1 MEYKVLLTVFIS
13 VFIAELGDKTQ
24 LATMLFA
31 ADKEVSKLTVFFGA
45 SLALIVAS
53 GIGVLAGGIISQY
66 VSEKHLQYVAGDRL
80 CRHRHLDAF
89 KSISPYFVTVNG
101 PTPCFDSFTR
111 QDIHLD
117 SPLRGLESYEDAP
130 VDEIRNA
137 TRRAFDNLV
146 ALAIEEEVRFV
157 LLAGDLYDG
166 DWKDYNTGL
175 FFTERMGRLKR
186 HNILVFMVSGN
197 HDAASRIS
205 PHLHPPD
212 NVTVLSTRKPQTIL
226 LEHIGAAIHGQGYAS
241 RAITHNL
248 ARHYPQYHPGY
259 FNIGLLHT
267 ALNGREGH
275 EPYAP
280 CSLDDLKSKGYD
292 YWALGHV
299 HQREVISRDPWI
311 LFPGNLQ
318 GRHIR
323 ETGSKGASLI
333 TVENGRVVDVT
344 HHDLDVLRFSRVSVD
359 LSRCTTI
366 DAVHDPVREALETA
380 QAQADERV
388 LAVRLELTGETSA
401 SHPSPLPCRPP
412 HGILSRPRNGTGRH
426 VARKGPVQDR
436 FDGSPSQPGK
446 QRPFMR

>member
-1 MEYKVLLTVFIS
+1 MFRFIH
-13 VFIAELGDKTQ
+13 
-24 LATMLFA
+24 A
-31 ADKEVSKLTVFFGA
+31 A
-45 SLALIVAS
+45 
-53 GIGVLAGGIISQY
+53 
-66 VSEKHLQYVAGDRL
+66 
-80 CRHRHLDAF
+80 
-89 KSISPYFVTVNG
+89 
-101 PTPCFDSFTR
+101 
-111 QDIHLD
+111 DIHLD

-146 ALAIEEEVRFV
+146 ALAIEKEVRFV

-186 HNILVFMVSGN
+186 HDISVFMVSGN

-212 NVTVLSTRKPQTIL
+212 NVTHLSTRRPQTIL
-226 LEHIGAAIHGQGYAS
+226 LDHIGTALHGQGYAS

-248 ARHYPQYHPGY
+248 ARHYPQYHSGY

-299 HQREVISRDPWI
+299 HQREVISKDPWV

-323 ETGSKGASLI
+323 ESGSKGASLI

-359 LSRCTTI
+359 LSHCTAV
-366 DAVHDPVREALETA
+366 DAVYDPVREALEMA
-380 QAQADERV
+380 QTQADERI
-388 LAVRLELTGETSA
+388 LAVRLELTGE
-401 SHPSPLPCRPP
+401 SPLHTHLLSHAARLTESFRGLTTGLGDMWLEKVLFKTRSKDPLPSIPEEATPLHEIMAAVDRLKWDPNDDQDPLSPQIPDIADLKNKLPP
-412 HGILSRPRNGTGRH
+412 DLLGGDDPIFPNQFEGIAELLNDVKALLAARLSRKRS
-426 VARKGPVQDR
+426 RK
-436 FDGSPSQPGK
+436 
-446 QRPFMR
+446 

>member
-1 MEYKVLLTVFIS
+1 MFRFIH
-13 VFIAELGDKTQ
+13 
-24 LATMLFA
+24 A
-31 ADKEVSKLTVFFGA
+31 A
-45 SLALIVAS
+45 
-53 GIGVLAGGIISQY
+53 
-66 VSEKHLQYVAGDRL
+66 
-80 CRHRHLDAF
+80 
-89 KSISPYFVTVNG
+89 
-101 PTPCFDSFTR
+101 
-111 QDIHLD
+111 DIHLD

-157 LLAGDLYDG
+157 LLSGDLYDG

-186 HNILVFMVSGN
+186 NGIQVFMVSGN

-205 PHLHPPD
+205 PHLHLPD

-226 LEHIGAAIHGQGYAS
+226 LNDIGTAIHGQGYTS

-248 ARHYPQYHPGY
+248 AQHYPQYHPGY

-267 ALNGREGH
+267 SLNGREGH

-292 YWALGHV
+292 YWALGHI
-299 HQREVISRDPWI
+299 HQREEISRDPWI

-323 ETGSKGASLI
+323 ESGSKGASLI
-333 TVENGRVVDVT
+333 TVENGHVANVT
-344 HHDLDVLRFSRVSVD
+344 HHNLDVLRFNRVTVD
-359 LSRCTTI
+359 LSHYSTI

-380 QAQADERV
+380 QTQADERI
-388 LAVRLELTGETSA
+388 LAVRLELTGE
-401 SHPSPLPCRPP
+401 SPLHTHLLSHAARLTESFRSLTTGLGDMWLEKVLFKTCSKDPFLTIPEEMTPLREIMAAVDAVKWDPNEEPEPLSLQIQDIADLKNKLPP
-412 HGILSRPRNGTGRH
+412 DLLGGDDPLFPNHSEGISELLNDVKALLSARLSRPRSR
-426 VARKGPVQDR
+426 
-436 FDGSPSQPGK
+436 S
-446 QRPFMR
+446 

>member
-1 MEYKVLLTVFIS
+1 MFRFIH
-13 VFIAELGDKTQ
+13 
-24 LATMLFA
+24 A
-31 ADKEVSKLTVFFGA
+31 A
-45 SLALIVAS
+45 
-53 GIGVLAGGIISQY
+53 
-66 VSEKHLQYVAGDRL
+66 
-80 CRHRHLDAF
+80 
-89 KSISPYFVTVNG
+89 
-101 PTPCFDSFTR
+101 
-111 QDIHLD
+111 DIHLD

-186 HNILVFMVSGN
+186 QNISVFMVSGN

-205 PHLHPPD
+205 AHLHPPD
-212 NVTVLSTRKPQTIL
+212 NVTTLSTRKPETIL
-226 LEHIGAAIHGQGYAS
+226 LEDVGAAIHGQGYAS
-241 RAITHNL
+241 RAVTRNL
-248 ARHYPQYHPGY
+248 AQHYPQYHPGY

-292 YWALGHV
+292 YWALGHI
-299 HQREVISRDPWI
+299 HQREVVSKNPWV

-323 ETGSKGASLI
+323 ETGAKGASII
-333 TVENGRVVDVT
+333 TVENGRVTDVT
-344 HHDLDVLRFSRVSVD
+344 HHDLDVLRFYKVRVD
-359 LSRCTTI
+359 LSHINTM
-366 DAVHDPVREALETA
+366 DAVHDPVRQALETL
-380 QAQADERV
+380 QAQSDERI
-388 LAVRLELTGETSA
+388 LAVRLELTGE
-401 SHPSPLPCRPP
+401 SPLHAHLLSDAARLTESFRSVTAGMGDMWLEKVLFETMAKGRLQKTSGKETPLHEMMAAVDQLKWDPKHTQEPLSLQIPDIAALKNKLPP
-412 HGILSRPRNGTGRH
+412 DLLGDDDPLLPNHPEGIAVLLNDVKAILAARLSRE
-426 VARKGPVQDR
+426 
-436 FDGSPSQPGK
+436 GSRS
-446 QRPFMR
+446 

>member
-1 MEYKVLLTVFIS
+1 MFRFIH
-13 VFIAELGDKTQ
+13 
-24 LATMLFA
+24 A
-31 ADKEVSKLTVFFGA
+31 A
-45 SLALIVAS
+45 
-53 GIGVLAGGIISQY
+53 
-66 VSEKHLQYVAGDRL
+66 
-80 CRHRHLDAF
+80 
-89 KSISPYFVTVNG
+89 
-101 PTPCFDSFTR
+101 
-111 QDIHLD
+111 DIHLD

-146 ALAIEEEVRFV
+146 ELAIDEEVRFV
-157 LLAGDLYDG
+157 LLSGDLYDG
-166 DWKDYNTGL
+166 DWRDYNTGL

-205 PHLHPPD
+205 PHLYPPD
-212 NVTVLSTRKPQTIL
+212 NVTNLSAHKPQTIL
-226 LEHIGAAIHGQGYAS
+226 LEDIGTAIHGQGYVT

-248 ARHYPQYHPGY
+248 AQQYPQYRPGY

-292 YWALGHV
+292 YWALGHI
-299 HQREVISRDPWI
+299 HQREVISRDPWV

-323 ETGSKGASLI
+323 ETGPKGASLV
-333 TVENGRVVDVT
+333 TVENGHVVDVR

-359 LSRCTTI
+359 LSHCTTV
-366 DAVHDPVREALETA
+366 DAVYDPVRHALEAA
-380 QAQADERV
+380 QAQANERV
-388 LAVRLELTGETSA
+388 LAVRLELNGE
-401 SHPSPLPCRPP
+401 SPLHTHLLSNAARITESFRGLTTGLGDMWLEKVLFKTRIRDDLQTIPEEMTPLHEMMAAVDQLRWNPNEGQEPLSLHIPDIADLKNKLPP
-412 HGILSRPRNGTGRH
+412 DLLGGDDPLFPNRSEGITELLNDVKALLS
-426 VARKGPVQDR
+426 ARL
-436 FDGSPSQPGK
+436 SPHRSRQ
-446 QRPFMR
+446 